1 MSERRKALVRE
12 QIARAAVALFTERGL
27 TATTGADIAEAVG
40 MSTRTLW
47 RYFPTKESCVR
58 PLLTSG
64 LDRIAEHMRTWP
76 RGTSLVDHLESRG
89 AFTEEADRFEAPVS
103 DLIRM
108 TQQEP
113 DIMAVWLQV
122 HHSAE
127 QVFAEILA
135 ERDGGDSD
143 ALAARIRASTL
154 NAALRVAAEQGAD
167 RQVLVDPPMLGEI
180 IRFALTAAGWGDEP
194 LST

>member
-1 MSERRKALVRE
+1 MSERRRALVRE
-12 QIARAAVALFTERGL
+12 QIARAAVTLFTERGVN
-27 TATTGADIAEAVG
+27 ATTGDDIAEAVG

-64 LDRIAEHMRTWP
+64 LDRMVEHLRSWP
-76 RGTSLVDHLESRG
+76 RGTSLVEHVEGSG
-89 AFTEEADRFEAPVS
+89 ALAADRIEAPVG

-108 TQQEP
+108 TRREP

-135 ERDGGDSD
+135 ERDGVAPD
-143 ALAARIRASTL
+143 ALPARIRAATL
-154 NAALRVAAEQGAD
+154 NAALRVAAEQWAD
-167 RQVLVDPPMLGEI
+167 QQASADAPTLGGI
-180 IRFALTAAGWGDEP
+180 IRSALTSAGWGDAP
-194 LST
+194 PSA

>member
-12 QIARAAVALFTERGL
+12 QIARAAVALFTEKGVS
-27 TATTGADIAEAVG
+27 ATTGDDIAEAVG

-64 LDRIAEHMRTWP
+64 LDLMVEHLRTWP
-76 RGTSLVDHLESRG
+76 RGMSLVEHVESRG
-89 AFTEEADRFEAPVS
+89 AFTEEVDRIEAPVG
-103 DLIRM
+103 DLVRM
-108 TQQEP
+108 TGQEP
-113 DIMAVWLQV
+113 GLMAVWLQV

-135 ERDGGDSD
+135 EREAGDPE
-143 ALAARIRASTL
+143 ALSARIRAATL
-154 NAALRVAAEQGAD
+154 NAALRVAAEQWAA
-167 RQVLVDPPMLGEI
+167 RQPPADPPLLGELV
-180 IRFALTAAGWGDEP
+180 RSALVSAGWGDET